1 MTMSESCDEDDY
13 EPMLDLVSIMRF
25 DLQDLAKEKTSLY
38 NRLRSIQ
45 DDIVFVHHVCCEYY
59 EHLPIVP
66 NLRCGAWYV
75 DPAVPQVVHTPT
87 YFKSTDGHHNHWDF
101 NLRRANLHLL
111 PTIQDISSS
120 LTLHAVANA
129 FRTLSPRQFPSGA
142 ASSIGLSHGNI
153 TYPIPS
159 TPNSTHP
166 PTRSLAPSILRL
178 KNGLIDGRLNYV
190 YVESVFD
197 LPQLSRP
204 LRPVW
209 ISTASTIIPQ
219 FEDDLDFYPVIC
231 LSASEHVENGVERH
245 NGYCYVQGSGDD
257 HESWSKGLT
266 PMMFWRNVETVRRAT
281 PETIATIVQDIVD
294 SHSDATASPF
304 KHLTPITKAHSMIS
318 LGIPKS
324 SEVEPS
330 KALILISPLP
340 TCIEPITSP
349 QPRLLSLV
357 IPAGKAGQLDLMK
370 ALTRAIAFVKL
381 HLDAG
386 TAVDIVGA
394 DPSDVCTGVAMAVL
408 QALFNDAGDYTGQPA
423 SIGAFDLRTLSQQEE
438 NVVFIN
444 HPFSTAYFAGEISKQ
459 SIRKRLEWI
468 QQSAP
473 GMNPSRVTMNRVNE
487 YFLSPPSMRS
497 SLR

>member
-1 MTMSESCDEDDY
+1 MSESCDEDDC

-66 NLRCGAWYV
+66 NLRCGACIIIV
-75 DPAVPQVVHTPT
+75 DSTRRGKRFPDALSKTIPIWCCVV
-87 YFKSTDGHHNHWDF
+87 N
-101 NLRRANLHLL
+101 R
-111 PTIQDISSS
+111 
-120 LTLHAVANA
+120 AVARKYN
-129 FRTLSPRQFPSGA
+129 L
-142 ASSIGLSHGNI
+142 
-153 TYPIPS
+153 
-159 TPNSTHP
+159 PNSFDTELH
-166 PTRSLAPSILRL
+166 TSTNAVSRSEHSQIEERL
-178 KNGLIDGRLNYV
+178 DRWTSKLC
-190 YVESVFD
+190 ESVFD

-219 FEDDLDFYPVIC
+219 FEDDLDFHPVIC

-304 KHLTPITKAHSMIS
+304 KHLTPITKAHCMIS

-330 KALILISPLP
+330 KAMILISPLP

-386 TAVDIVGA
+386 TTVDIVGA

-438 NVVFIN
+438 NLVFIN